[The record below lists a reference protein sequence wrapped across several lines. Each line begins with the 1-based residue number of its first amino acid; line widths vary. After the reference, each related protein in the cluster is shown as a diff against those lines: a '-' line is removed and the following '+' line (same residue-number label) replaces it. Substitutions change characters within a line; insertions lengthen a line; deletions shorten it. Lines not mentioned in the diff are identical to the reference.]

1 MIKSSFKITLLQLH
15 AENHK
20 NFTRRFF
27 IELEKSYFW
36 SILGSFGQKIP
47 EQNFKKSKKSGSI
60 TF

>member
-15 AENHK
+15 AKNHK

-47 EQNFKKSKKSGSI
+47 EQNLKK
-60 TF
+60 